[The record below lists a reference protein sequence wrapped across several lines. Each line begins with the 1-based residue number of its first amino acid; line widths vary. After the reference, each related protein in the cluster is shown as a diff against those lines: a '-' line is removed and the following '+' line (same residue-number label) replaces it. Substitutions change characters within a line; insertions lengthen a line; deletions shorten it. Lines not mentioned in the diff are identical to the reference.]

1 MCVCVCVCVCVCMYV
16 SLCNPFSVCMQ
27 FMNYCMNAGVIE
39 LVVFWLD
46 VEHFKHFDGG
56 AEDLKL
62 FAHHIGQYIE

>member
-1 MCVCVCVCVCVCMYV
+1 MCTIVPCT
-16 SLCNPFSVCMQ
+16 Q
-27 FMNYCMNAGVIE
+27 FMNHCMSAGVIE

-62 FAHHIGQYIE
+62 FAHHIGQCLERDGRKVLVSV

>member
-1 MCVCVCVCVCVCMYV
+1 MYVCVCV
-16 SLCNPFSVCMQ
+16 SGIQ

-56 AEDLKL
+56 VEDLKL
-62 FAHHIGQYIE
+62 FAHHIGQYLGVNE

>member
-1 MCVCVCVCVCVCMYV
+1 
-16 SLCNPFSVCMQ
+16 
-27 FMNYCMNAGVIE
+27 MNYCMNAGVIE

-62 FAHHIGQYIE
+62 FAHHIGQYSEGDGGRSIM